1 MQLPLMY
8 LDASAIEEVPLD
20 LWRDVFAT
28 IGWPASL
35 GDKQTHLTHDDV
47 REAVRTDDL
56 EADLLYALEILHTLG
71 TEAGREAIVSIMSE
85 RRVQLDT
92 LPADASKRELAISL
106 YLAQRDNA
114 ALADVLARAQTQMH
128 ERGDR
133 RRYNEFLAK
142 EPKTLPA
149 CGKSR

>member
-1 MQLPLMY
+1 MY

-85 RRVQLDT
+85 GCGSSSSATQRVS
-92 LPADASKRELAISL
+92 ASGM
-106 YLAQRDNA
+106 
-114 ALADVLARAQTQMH
+114 ARVT
-128 ERGDR
+128 
-133 RRYNEFLAK
+133 
-142 EPKTLPA
+142 
-149 CGKSR
+149 